1 MKLMNTLIAK
11 GEGMEISDTVNKG
24 RSENRVKI
32 ELMTVLE
39 YRN

>member
-11 GEGMEISDTVNKG
+11 GEGMEISDAVNKG